1 MAGLRDY
8 LNKRRHSKLYKQWV
22 QQSLLPAEEI
32 PPELG
37 NNQGRTSSQSP
48 DMEAMDVDTPYSP
61 RRGMISL
68 PIKFLVTMVLV
79 IAALL
84 VALSVVTTLL
94 LAGS

>member
-1 MAGLRDY
+1 MAGLKDY
-8 LNKRRHSKLYKQWV
+8 LKNRRQSKLYKQWV

-48 DMEAMDVDTPYSP
+48 NMEAMDVDTPYSP
-61 RRGMISL
+61 KRGMISL
-68 PIKFLVTMVLV
+68 PIKFLVIMVLV

-84 VALSVVTTLL
+84 VALSVVATLL